1 MPREVH
7 MLMEHRHTGIL
18 QSPCCKVHTGGGA
31 FRTSSYTQRR
41 KPGVTEEF
49 LQVQIWTKKPRR
61 DQLERESGSP
71 FLTPDQPCSS
81 NQPPRRREN
90 LTVFPG
96 ETSNS
101 EDPDPD
107 WSRSSET
114 LPGSFRTPATK
125 QFSYSPIWNFLMSQV
140 KAIWFHSAEK
150 RASHLFWVMS
160 PEVVSGKHN
169 GQGNGVWS
177 RPALTESWP

>member
-1 MPREVH
+1 MVEPSEHLLTLKGESLGLLKSFFKCRFGPKSQEGTSWRE
-7 MLMEHRHTGIL
+7 
-18 QSPCCKVHTGGGA
+18 KV
-31 FRTSSYTQRR
+31 R
-41 KPGVTEEF
+41 
-49 LQVQIWTKKPRR
+49 
-61 DQLERESGSP
+61 SP
-71 FLTPDQPCSS
+71 FLTPADQPCSS

-114 LPGSFRTPATK
+114 LPGSFRTPATN
-125 QFSYSPIWNFLMSQV
+125 QFSYSPIWNFLMRHV

-150 RASHLFWVMS
+150 GPVICFGWWAQRLFQESTMVK
-160 PEVVSGKHN
+160 G
-169 GQGNGVWS
+169 
-177 RPALTESWP
+177 TESGAGLL